1 MKAKKSIIITILC
14 FAILILVCLVAAFFV
29 QFNGNHLDS
38 LIGTDTL
45 GEALFDGGAVSR
57 VIDCDVVEKNGIT
70 VSKVYQNEIPDLETQ
85 FRFRLMSTAFF
96 DRGHLLKDVGKLKL
110 TNTEGK
116 DMTHYST
123 MFSNE
128 IMSMDCMEI
137 VISIPYKEIDE
148 LADGLLFE
156 VSLKN
161 TDDKTDR
168 SCKFVIPVEKRFT
181 SDS

>member
-38 LIGTDTL
+38 LISTDIL

-57 VIDCDVVEKNGIT
+57 VIDCDVVEKNGIM
-70 VSKVYQNEIPDLETQ
+70 VSKVYQNEMPDLETQ

-128 IMSMDCMEI
+128 IMGMDCLEI

-148 LADGLLFE
+148 LANGLLFE
-156 VSLKN
+156 LSLKN

-168 SCKFVIPVEKRFT
+168 NRKFVIPVEKRFT